1 MRILG
6 LIAAA
11 SASLAA
17 CGSRDDGAAA
27 APGNESGLP
36 GNESGL
42 PGNESGVSAAEAETP
57 AAAAKSPG
65 DGPRAGWDLQSSG
78 EGVALVLAGT
88 ERPAIRLFCPA
99 GGKRLVVNV
108 PGFRPIGSEER
119 LSVGSGGE
127 AAALVADSR
136 GDRQRGGVTGT
147 GEVPEALAAMI
158 GGPVSASYG
167 AQRSGPHPAP
177 PRALSSAFVSAC
189 REGAAPAEAPA
200 PGPAASASPCLVQD
214 GKALRVAAVR
224 ALGTEPFWNARVEGR
239 CVTYSHPEDQKGTRI
254 WTRHVPGPGGGTWS
268 GSLGGRRFELRIRP
282 ERGCSDGMSDR
293 RYPLKAE
300 LVVGGERRSGCAE
313 PL

>member
-6 LIAAA
+6 LIAAT
-11 SASLAA
+11 SSLVAA
-17 CGSRDDGAAA
+17 CGQSGNGAADASANETEAPAAVAQAPAKAAKAATAGEA
-27 APGNESGLP
+27 AP
-36 GNESGL
+36 
-42 PGNESGVSAAEAETP
+42 V
-57 AAAAKSPG
+57 
-65 DGPRAGWDLQSSG
+65 AGWDLQSSG
-78 EGVALVLAGT
+78 EGVALVLSGQA
-88 ERPAIRLFCPA
+88 RPAIRLFCPA

-108 PGFRPIGSEER
+108 PGFRPVGSEER
-119 LSVGSGGE
+119 LSFGSGGE

-147 GEVPEALAAMI
+147 GEVPEALAALVA
-158 GGPVSASYG
+158 GPVSASYG
-167 AQRSGPHPAP
+167 AQRSGPHSAP

-189 REGAAPAEAPA
+189 REGAAPPAAPA
-200 PGPAASASPCLVQD
+200 APAEGPSPSASPCLVQD

-239 CVTYSHPEDQKGTRI
+239 CVTYSHPEDQKGTRV
-254 WTRHVPGPGGGTWS
+254 WTRHAPGPGGGTWS
-268 GSLGGRRFELRIRP
+268 GSLGGRRFELSIRP
-282 ERGCSDGMSDR
+282 GRGCSDGMSDK